1 MTLCERLVP
10 LHTFS
15 PHRPSNAPAVDDPAV
30 DDPALLGRNDE
41 RYVSLGFQTLR
52 NDAKKTITLQVGR
65 FWRCWSTA
73 AKSLWKRLC
82 PDQRWWRFRRGR
94 SATRAVA
101 LGQFGQSGRHVAV
114 D

>member
-52 NDAKKTITLQVGR
+52 NDAKKTII
-65 FWRCWSTA
+65 TA
-73 AKSLWKRLC
+73 GWPLLAVLVYCCKKSLEEVV
-82 PDQRWWRFRRGR
+82 P
-94 SATRAVA
+94 
-101 LGQFGQSGRHVAV
+101 
-114 D
+114 